1 MAPGSE
7 VLINTYPAESVQAL
21 AIDTWDGPESLVNI
35 FFTNSGISYPIL
47 MYGGQNGILTDYNC
61 NYDYFF
67 IIGGDGI
74 IKWRG
79 DWDEAAMTVALDDAV
94 AELSASAVPDVPASG
109 HKLLAN
115 YPNPFNPSTRI
126 PFELQEGAGTSR
138 VHLEILDMRGRLI
151 KTLVQGERANG
162 QRYEVVWNGQ
172 NEAGRSV
179 PSGSYLSRLRIGD
192 QVQSRILTLVK

>member
-1 MAPGSE
+1 
-7 VLINTYPAESVQAL
+7 
-21 AIDTWDGPESLVNI
+21 
-35 FFTNSGISYPIL
+35 

-162 QRYEVVWNGQ
+162 QRYEAVWNGQ